1 MIAGLLAAYVST
13 LSTHLNWG
21 TSYLVHDFYR
31 RFIRKNASEKH
42 YVLIGRVVTGLL
54 MLLAALLTFVL
65 DSAKQSFDLMLSVG
79 AGTGLIYLLRWF
91 WWRVNAWSEIAAM
104 VSSFII
110 AVGFFA
116 AGKNGVN
123 IAPHLSLGITVAATT
138 AIWIAVTLLTEPTNR
153 SKLIEFYRLVQPSG
167 PGWRQIRAEANA
179 TGSPDRLSESL
190 LGWALGCALVYAA
203 LFGAG
208 SFLYG
213 KTAQGAVWSLIF
225 VVSLFGLSR
234 LLPRIWSTSHG

>member
-1 MIAGLLAAYVST
+1 
-13 LSTHLNWG
+13 
-21 TSYLVHDFYR
+21 
-31 RFIRKNASEKH
+31 
-42 YVLIGRVVTGLL
+42 

-110 AVGFFA
+110 AVGFFV
-116 AGKNGVN
+116 AGKANVN
-123 IAPHLSLGITVAATT
+123 VAPHMSLVITVAVTTIVWITVTFLTQPTDRATL
-138 AIWIAVTLLTEPTNR
+138 V
-153 SKLIEFYRLVQPSG
+153 EFCRLVRPAG
-167 PGWRQIRAEANA
+167 PGWRRIRAGA
-179 TGSPDRLSESL
+179 GVGSSPDRLSESL
-190 LGWALGCALVYAA
+190 LGWTLGCAFVYAA

-213 KTAQGAVWSLIF
+213 KTAQGLLWSVVF

-234 LLPRIWSTSHG
+234 VLPRVWSDRHE